1 MRRAVH
7 VTSEIARCKTPV
19 LAEVYG
25 PGLQREGLEISADCF
40 YYTFPSKKKKNGKK
54 KTEELQRRAVN
65 TPELSA
71 CLTGTDA

>member
-1 MRRAVH
+1 MH

-25 PGLQREGLEISADCF
+25 PGLQREGLEISADFF
-40 YYTFPSKKKKNGKK
+40 YNTFLSKKKGKK

-65 TPELSA
+65 TPKLSG

>member
-1 MRRAVH
+1 MH

-40 YYTFPSKKKKNGKK
+40 YNTFPSKKKKRKK

-65 TPELSA
+65 TPELSG